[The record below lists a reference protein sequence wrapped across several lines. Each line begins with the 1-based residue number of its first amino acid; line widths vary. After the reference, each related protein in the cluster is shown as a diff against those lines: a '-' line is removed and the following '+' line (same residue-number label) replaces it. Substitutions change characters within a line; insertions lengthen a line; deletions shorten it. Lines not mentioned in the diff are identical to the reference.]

1 MMNFLEIRKR
11 AALLLAAGTV
21 VISVA
26 QTAPVQA
33 QASPVSYLPGV
44 TEEMSHPEYWAALQD
59 QRLGAG
65 SSAQLLATAP
75 SIAELNRRTLAT
87 TSCQMTDLSAVP
99 ASFDGISQREALIR
113 GAQSDFQYFQSSGA
127 IYDQNGNV
135 AGPDFYAQIL
145 ANTQDPG
152 ALRQQ
157 FVKYGICT
165 ERTDVRSYPTMQILT
180 DEAGDVDFDYFQN
193 SALRVNEPVVIKGR
207 SADGLWYLVKTISCD
222 GWVRASD
229 IAVCSSK
236 EEWEGAWKI
245 PEDHLIVVTG
255 GKLYLEKSNRNPDI
269 AGKLLSMG
277 TTLRR
282 AESWEYT
289 SQVTNRASVNNYAV
303 WMPMRAADG
312 TYQKKVVLI
321 SQHDPVS
328 AGYLPLTTQNVLNVA
343 FTMLGDAY
351 GWGAMLDSADCS
363 SYIRDIYK
371 CFGLELPRNTNWQAA
386 MPAVK
391 CDLSPLPQDASG
403 DVAKK
408 ALLDTLPAGTALY
421 FNGHAMLYLGK
432 VGDEYYVISSVSS
445 IADPE
450 TGKYLRVRGVVV
462 NNLSV
467 KRLSGKTWLNC
478 INLAVVPYLA
488 APQ

>member
-1 MMNFLEIRKR
+1 MKYAKFRKT
-11 AALLLAAGTV
+11 AALFLAAGIAAV
-21 VISVA
+21 SA
-26 QTAPVQA
+26 ANALPVRT

-44 TEEMSHPEYWAALQD
+44 TDEMTHPEYWAALQD

-75 SIAELNRRTLAT
+75 SIAELNRRTMAQP
-87 TSCQMTDLSAVP
+87 SCQMTDLAAVP
-99 ASFDGISQREALIR
+99 ACFDGIAQREALLK
-113 GAQSDFQYFQSSGA
+113 GAESDFQYFKSSGA
-127 IYDQNGNV
+127 IYDQTGNV
-135 AGPDFYAQIL
+135 AGPEFYAQIL

-152 ALRQQ
+152 ALKQQ
-157 FVKYGICT
+157 FIKYGICT

-207 SADGLWYLVKTISCD
+207 SADGLWYLVKTICCD

-236 EEWEGAWKI
+236 EEWQSAFQI
-245 PEDHLIVVTG
+245 PDDHLIVVTG

-269 AGKLLSMG
+269 AGKMLTMG

-282 AESWEYT
+282 ADSWEYT
-289 SQVTNRASVNNYAV
+289 PAVTNRAAVNNYAV
-303 WMPMRAADG
+303 WMPLRAADG

-371 CFGLELPRNTNWQAA
+371 CFGIELPRNTTWQAS

-403 DVAKK
+403 DPAKK
-408 ALLDTLPAGTALY
+408 ALLDTLPAGSALY
-421 FNGHAMLYLGK
+421 FSGHAMMYLGR

-445 IADPE
+445 MADPE

-462 NNLSV
+462 NSLSA

-478 INLAVVPYLA
+478 INMAVVPYLA